1 MTANPRRQHME
12 PVRSVVVKLGS
23 NVLCDDA
30 GVLQQDRID
39 AVADQVA
46 DLKDRGLR
54 VAVVSSG
61 AIAAGVGEMDL
72 DQRPDDLPRLQA
84 CAAIGQAKLMMRF
97 DAALRRR
104 GRHAAQIL
112 LVRGDVED
120 RSRYL
125 NIRNCIAALQ
135 SYGAVPVVN
144 ENDTVS
150 VDEIRFGENDLLAA
164 MVTNLLRADLL
175 VLLTTVDGVFRDA
188 DRRDRFDV
196 VESFAEVKAA
206 VDGSQSSL
214 GSGGMATKLEAAAL
228 VVAAGDMAAIADGRR
243 ENVLPDLLAGESVG
257 TLFVPAVDS
266 AAGAGKM
273 TARHRWIGLTR
284 RARGK
289 LVIDAGAARA
299 VRGRKS
305 LLASGVTAV
314 EGRFEPGDVVAVAG
328 PDGTL
333 IAQGLTNYASG
344 DVEKI
349 KGLKSSQF
357 KDVLGDRPYDEVI
370 HADNLVVTG

>member
-1 MTANPRRQHME
+1 MTANQRRDLMQR
-12 PVRSVVVKLGS
+12 VRSVVVKLGS

-30 GVLQQDRID
+30 GSLEQEQIDRI
-39 AVADQVA
+39 AGQVA
-46 DLKDRGLR
+46 DLKDAGLR

-72 DQRPDDLPRLQA
+72 ARRPDDLPRLQA
-84 CAAIGQAKLMMRF
+84 CAAVGQAKLMMRF

-112 LVRGDVED
+112 LVREDVED

-135 SYGAVPVVN
+135 AYGAVPVIN

-175 VLLTTVDGVFRDA
+175 VLLSTVDGVFRDKA
-188 DRRDRFDV
+188 RKDRFDV
-196 VESFAEVKAA
+196 VSDVAEVRSA
-206 VDGSQSSL
+206 VDETRSSL
-214 GSGGMATKLEAAAL
+214 GVGGMPTKLEAAGL
-228 VVAAGDMAAIADGRR
+228 VTAAGEMAAIADGRR
-243 ENVLPDLLAGESVG
+243 PGVLTDLLAGKPVG
-257 TLFVPAVDS
+257 TLFVPTAE
-266 AAGAGKM
+266 KM

-284 RARGK
+284 RPRGK
-289 LVIDAGAARA
+289 LLIDEGAARA

-305 LLASGVTAV
+305 LLASGITAV
-314 EGRFEPGDVVAVAG
+314 EGTFDRGDVVAVAG
-328 PDGTL
+328 PDGRVV
-333 IAQGLTNYASG
+333 AQGLTNYASG

-349 KGLKSSQF
+349 KGLRSSRFRQ
-357 KDVLGDRPYDEVI
+357 VLGDRPYDEVI

>member
-1 MTANPRRQHME
+1 MSHQQRRDLMQR
-12 PVRSVVVKLGS
+12 VRSVVVKLGS

-30 GVLQQDRID
+30 GLLEQDRID
-39 AVADQVA
+39 AIANQVA
-46 DLKDRGLR
+46 DLKDAGLR

-72 DQRPDDLPRLQA
+72 PRRPNDLPHLQA
-84 CAAIGQAKLMMRF
+84 CAAVGQAKLMMRF

-120 RSRYL
+120 RGRYL
-125 NIRNCIAALQ
+125 NIRHCIAALQ
-135 SYGAVPVVN
+135 AYGAVPVVN

-150 VDEIRFGENDLLAA
+150 VDEIRFGENDVLAA

-175 VLLTTVDGVFRDA
+175 VLLTTVDGVFRDKA
-188 DRRDRFDV
+188 RRDRFDV
-196 VESFAEVKAA
+196 VRDMAEVEAA
-206 VDGSQSSL
+206 VDATRSTL
-214 GSGGMATKLEAAAL
+214 GSGGMATKLEAAGL
-228 VVAAGDMAAIADGRR
+228 VVAAGEMAAIADGRR
-243 ENVLPDLLAGESVG
+243 DGVLADLMAGKPVG
-257 TLFVPAVDS
+257 TLFVPTAE
-266 AAGAGKM
+266 KM
-273 TARHRWIGLTR
+273 TARRRWIGLTR
-284 RARGK
+284 RPRGK
-289 LVIDAGAARA
+289 LLIDDGAARA

-305 LLASGVTAV
+305 LLASGITAV
-314 EGRFEPGDVVAVAG
+314 EGTFATGDVVAVAG
-328 PDGTL
+328 PDGKP
-333 IAQGLTNYASG
+333 IAQGLTNYASA

-357 KDVLGDRPYDEVI
+357 KEVLGDRPYDEVI